1 MEAYAH
7 GDAAETGANPARE
20 CPLGRKQRPV
30 LGQIGRVRPRS
41 RRFNSHCSY
50 ERFQLTVRASE
61 NRDFGM
67 LAVEYRN
74 LTATWSS
81 GVQALTHNPVSSSE
95 DEVLRFIAASFPSV
109 WALELLLALK
119 SERRPWTRTELVGT
133 LRASDLVVSKAVDA
147 LVAAGLASI
156 DADQL
161 TYIPITESVGEFVER
176 AEALY
181 RTRPD
186 AVRRV
191 IISAGTSSAAA
202 FADAFRFRRPQ

>member
-1 MEAYAH
+1 
-7 GDAAETGANPARE
+7 
-20 CPLGRKQRPV
+20 
-30 LGQIGRVRPRS
+30 
-41 RRFNSHCSY
+41 
-50 ERFQLTVRASE
+50 LTVRASE

-74 LTATWSS
+74 LAATWSS

-133 LRASDLVVSKAVDA
+133 LRASELVVSNAVDA
-147 LVAAGLASI
+147 LVAAGLAWI

-161 TYIPITESVGEFVER
+161 TYMPITESVGEFVER